1 MPKKLE
7 LGEQLKRFR
16 LGRNLTLKEVEL
28 KAKVSAT
35 HISEIERGMT
45 SPTVGALTK
54 IARALG
60 TEPSYF
66 LQEDTAPAVSVV
78 RQADQRVI
86 TDNSWGARIHRLC
99 TGIRGSEMSFL
110 LVELDPGHDE
120 KVDPVIRSNEE
131 FVFVLKGVFEMY
143 IGLDRHILKE
153 GDSLHFRTDEPHPIR
168 NIGDGPAR
176 LLVTTLPPFCL

>member
-1 MPKKLE
+1 MPDKLE
-7 LGEQLKRFR
+7 LGERLKRFR

-66 LQEDTAPAVSVV
+66 LQQEDYPAVSVV
-78 RQADQRVI
+78 RRSNRRILLDEA
-86 TDNSWGARIHRLC
+86 WGARLHRLC
-99 TGIRGSEMSFL
+99 SGIRGSEMSFL
-110 LVELDPGHDE
+110 EIELDPGRDG
-120 KVDPVIRSNEE
+120 KVEPVMHAGEE
-131 FVFVLKGVFEMY
+131 FVCVLKGVFEIY
-143 IGLDRHILKE
+143 LGLHRHLLKE
-153 GDSLHFRTDEPHPIR
+153 GDSLHFRSIEPYTVR
-168 NIGDGPAR
+168 NIGDGRAVM
-176 LLVTTLPPFCL
+176 LWATLPPFCI